1 MQGEDRVIVHLVP
14 IGGAPNLKQDR
25 LSLPSSMVVAKL
37 QKFLSDHLGDSRLG
51 ESRQVHLFLS
61 KGFAPNPENSVA
73 DLYDLYRNTTTNEL
87 VLEFSFQLIHA

>member
-37 QKFLSDHLGDSRLG
+37 QKFLSGHLGD
-51 ESRQVHLFLS
+51 SRQVHLFLS

-87 VLEFSFQLIHA
+87 VLEFSFQLMHA